1 MVLTGSVVL
10 KPKNE
15 SDIVKVK
22 SRNCLRDCVEQV
34 KRQIYDSVINGSFD
48 NYRSETPSIVYISLV
63 SGSFAAAMSDEEYNS
78 GDNLIS
84 LEQIDRESPEMWSE
98 SSKWEIGIT

>member
-1 MVLTGSVVL
+1 MVL

-34 KRQIYDSVINGSFD
+34 KRQIYVSVNGSFD
-48 NYRSETPSIVYISLV
+48 NYTIKTPSIVYISLV
-63 SGSFAAAMSDEEYNS
+63 FVSFAAAMSDEEYNS